1 MAGRG
6 FTTRQVHERGRIGS
20 STPRA
25 TPIYLTAGFSF
36 DEYEAAEAHFGAGE
50 GYAYTRIGNPTID
63 AVEGAIASLEGGTQA
78 LLLASGQAATSVA
91 LLTLAG
97 AGDHLVVSRHIY
109 EGTRGLIV
117 DNLAR
122 FGITAD
128 FVDDIDDPAAWE
140 AAIGPRTTALFAES
154 ISNATNRILD
164 IAAVSAVGR
173 RHGIPLVVD
182 NTFATPYLLRPIE
195 HGADVVVHSASKFLA
210 GQGAVIGGV
219 IVDSGRFDAAAS
231 AERLS
236 HLVAPGR
243 GGAPSVADRAGG
255 DARIAYA
262 RETVAPRLG
271 PTLSPLTA
279 FLIGQGIETLSLRV
293 ERQSAN
299 ALAIARWLEGHPAI
313 ASVDYAGLPSHRDH
327 ARAAELLPDGYGS
340 VFTFTVAGAEGEAR
354 RVVEALDVFTHM
366 THLGDVRS
374 LILHPASTSHVHAT
388 PEERAAVGVFPGTLR
403 ISVGIEDVADLIA
416 DLDRAL
422 SPLVAAT
429 AADAGVAP
437 AVEGEESGS
446 SAPTSVAVSV

>member
-1 MAGRG
+1 MGGKG
-6 FTTRQVHERGRIGS
+6 FTTRQVHERGRVGTS
-20 STPRA
+20 SPRA

-36 DEYEAAEAHFGAGE
+36 DEYDDATAHFGSGE
-50 GYAYTRIGNPTID
+50 GYAYTRIGNPTIE
-63 AVEGAIASLEGGTQA
+63 AVEGALAALEGGSQA

-91 LLTLAG
+91 LLSLAA

-109 EGTRGLIV
+109 EGSRGLILE
-117 DNLAR
+117 NLAR

-140 AAIGPRTTALFAES
+140 AVIRPETKALFAES

-164 IAAVSAVGR
+164 IASIAAVGR

-182 NTFATPYLLRPIE
+182 NTFATPYLLRPLE

-210 GQGAVIGGV
+210 GQGSVIGGA
-219 IVDSGRFDAAAS
+219 IVDSGRFDAAVS
-231 AERLS
+231 GPRFP
-236 HLVAPGR
+236 HLVTQGR
-243 GGAPSVADRAGG
+243 GGAPSVADRVGG

-262 RETVAPRLG
+262 RESVAPRLG
-271 PTLSPLTA
+271 PTPSPLNA

-299 ALAIARWLEGHPAI
+299 AFAVARWLERHPAV

-327 ARAAELLPDGYGS
+327 ALATELLPDGYGS
-340 VFTFTVAGAEGEAR
+340 VFTFTVAGGADDAR

-374 LILHPASTSHVHAT
+374 LVLHPASTSHVQLTDA
-388 PEERAAVGVFPGTLR
+388 ERAAVGVFPGTLR
-403 ISVGIEDVADLIA
+403 VSIGIEDIGDLLD

-422 SPLVAAT
+422 SAVGGVAAPS
-429 AADAGVAP
+429 DGVVAAP
-437 AVEGEESGS
+437 ADVEV
-446 SAPTSVAVSV
+446 PV

>member
-6 FTTRQVHERGRIGS
+6 FTTRQVHERGRIGA

-36 DEYEAAEAHFGAGE
+36 DEYDAAQAHFGAGE

-63 AVEGAIASLEGGTQA
+63 AVEGAVASLEGGSQA

-91 LLTLAG
+91 LLALAG

-109 EGTRGLIV
+109 EGSRGLIV
-117 DNLAR
+117 DNLSR
-122 FGITAD
+122 LGIDAD
-128 FVDDIDDPAAWE
+128 FIDDIDDPAAWE
-140 AAIGPRTTALFAES
+140 RAIRPNTKALFAES

-173 RHGIPLVVD
+173 AHGIPLVVD

-219 IVDSGRFDAAAS
+219 IVDSGTFDPAVSGDRFP
-231 AERLS
+231 

-243 GGAPSVADRAGG
+243 GGAPSIAERTGG

-262 RETVAPRLG
+262 RESVAPRFG
-271 PTLSPLTA
+271 PTPSPLTA

-299 ALAIARWLEGHPAI
+299 ALAVARWLEQHPAV
-313 ASVDYAGLPSHRDH
+313 ASVDYAGLPSHPDH
-327 ARAAELLPDGYGS
+327 ARAAELFTEGYGS
-340 VFTFTVAGAEGEAR
+340 VFTFTIAGDADDAR
-354 RVVEALDVFTHM
+354 RVVEGLDVFTHM

-374 LILHPASTSHVHAT
+374 LVLHPASTSHVHCSAV
-388 PEERAAVGVFPGTLR
+388 EREDVGVFDGTLR
-403 ISVGIEDVADLIA
+403 VSIGIEDVADLIA

-422 SPLVAAT
+422 ATVQIARDAVRGADLEVAL
-429 AADAGVAP
+429 
-437 AVEGEESGS
+437 
-446 SAPTSVAVSV
+446 